1 MIPGKLKAVDRA
13 HVQHCHVQ
21 YQEHLLTAREIEKLA
36 NEMEAQLL
44 KADGSFV
51 VKTPSADAMGRNNSA
66 LVLNDLMELQLPPLG
81 GPRTIVSE
89 DDVLGGAETVVEAE
103 VEELYE
109 GDAESEDEGSVADD
123 AEAIDD
129 LDDEAIIDIS
139 DSAPVKMAL
148 DERIPGQRVP
158 RFNYV
163 SLIRHQIDGS
173 SKKVLVRRSTLQD
186 DGQHAWQENGV
197 VRDWLGQQTCE
208 FGNAGFG
215 RESNVMVDCDDAK
228 EKSED
233 GSNRGVEHVRAVK
246 KKVRTELNPTMTN
259 AFRTE
264 DGAAAWTPSVV
275 KELMTLGP
283 KHSFAME
290 QIDYSQIPRGAEVL
304 MLQVEHTTKKAT
316 GDKKTRVVVNGA
328 QESYKER
335 RAAIVW
341 AGGSRRP

>member
-89 DDVLGGAETVVEAE
+89 DDLLGGAETVVEAQ
-103 VEELYE
+103 VEEIYE
-109 GDAESEDEGSVADD
+109 GDAESEGEGSVAED
-123 AEAIDD
+123 AETIDD
-129 LDDEAIIDIS
+129 LDDEAIVDIS

-163 SLIRHQIDGS
+163 SLIKDQIDGS
-173 SKKVLVRRSTLQD
+173 RSKILVRRSTRQD
-186 DGQHAWQENGV
+186 DGDVRQENCGV
-197 VRDWLGQQTCE
+197 QDWLEQQTCK
-208 FGNAGFG
+208 FGDTGFG
-215 RESNVMVDCDDAK
+215 CGSNVFVECDDGVQ
-228 EKSED
+228 EEPTD
-233 GSNRGVEHVRAVK
+233 GSLSLIH
-246 KKVRTELNPTMTN
+246 
-259 AFRTE
+259 
-264 DGAAAWTPSVV
+264 
-275 KELMTLGP
+275 
-283 KHSFAME
+283 
-290 QIDYSQIPRGAEVL
+290 I
-304 MLQVEHTTKKAT
+304 
-316 GDKKTRVVVNGA
+316 
-328 QESYKER
+328 
-335 RAAIVW
+335 
-341 AGGSRRP
+341 